1 MILFGVNY
9 IFHRIGHRGVM
20 KEHMTP
26 LTRSLRLFTPDEA
39 AKELGLTMRGLRHLR
54 EIRAIS
60 YFKFGHRS
68 IRYSREHLET
78 FLKHREVRARD
89 AR

>member
-1 MILFGVNY
+1 
-9 IFHRIGHRGVM
+9 
-20 KEHMTP
+20 MTP

-60 YFKFGHRS
+60 YFKFGHRTVRFGERH
-68 IRYSREHLET
+68 IAD
-78 FLKHREVRARD
+78 FLAKREVRAAGD
-89 AR
+89 